1 MPAPQ
6 GTVRFHQQPNA
17 VTFRVEGRA
26 TMTHSLP
33 LRHCAE
39 RLLTGGVR
47 SIRVDLRDCSYVDST
62 FVGTLLTLK
71 KAVDRL
77 AGHFTLVMPSASC
90 DRILQSMG
98 LSDLLGCESADLDA
112 DAQWN
117 DLVVAPADPASFR
130 QNVAQAHEELASVPG
145 AGKQFEAVMRCIEQ
159 SAKPSKPSE

>member
-33 LRHCAE
+33 MRHCAE
-39 RLLTGGVR
+39 RLLAGGVR
-47 SIRVDLRDCSYVDST
+47 RIRVDLRDCAYVDST

-71 KAVDRL
+71 KAVERQ
-77 AGHFTLVMPSASC
+77 AGQFTLVMPSAAC
-90 DRILQSMG
+90 DKILQGMG
-98 LSDLLGCESADLDA
+98 LGDVLPSEASDLDA

-117 DLVVAPADPASFR
+117 DLLVTPADPASFR
-130 QNVAQAHEELASVPG
+130 QNVSQAHEELASLPG
-145 AGKQFEAVMRCIEQ
+145 AGKQFEDVMRCIQQ
-159 SAKPSKPSE
+159 SARPSKPSE